1 VIRTQRPDDAP
12 RLHGCE
18 WADVRGDCPAQARWR
33 HTWTT
38 PLNAHLHT
46 CDRHSVSVHTAD
58 LVRELEID
66 R

>member
-1 VIRTQRPDDAP
+1 MIRTQRPDDTP

-18 WADVRGDCPAQARWR
+18 WADVHGDCPAQARWR

-38 PLNAHLHT
+38 PLDAHLHT
-46 CDRHSVSVHTAD
+46 CDRHSLRVWTAD